1 MPIERELRQLWYTAE
16 HYWGNA
22 KAVYD
27 PQTNGKLKCGEVAK
41 FCDTSRQLSDD
52 EKLTTF
58 LIADISSAAVRL
70 ITIDERLYEDK
81 GWRIKPRYSDN
92 LNYKLPKDILASLLR
107 KDIDIWIHQML
118 RDNAAHIESQITS
131 QDAGK
136 LSSLWKARQIV
147 LEELML
153 SVIFNAMENVMKVYK
168 KTLGDE
174 KLI

>member
-58 LIADISSAAVRL
+58 LIADISSVAVRL

-92 LNYKLPKDILASLLR
+92 LNYKLPSSVLTNSPFEADSPSRLDSRWSLCG
-107 KDIDIWIHQML
+107 DG
-118 RDNAAHIESQITS
+118 SVCS
-131 QDAGK
+131 AG
-136 LSSLWKARQIV
+136 
-147 LEELML
+147 
-153 SVIFNAMENVMKVYK
+153 
-168 KTLGDE
+168 
-174 KLI
+174 